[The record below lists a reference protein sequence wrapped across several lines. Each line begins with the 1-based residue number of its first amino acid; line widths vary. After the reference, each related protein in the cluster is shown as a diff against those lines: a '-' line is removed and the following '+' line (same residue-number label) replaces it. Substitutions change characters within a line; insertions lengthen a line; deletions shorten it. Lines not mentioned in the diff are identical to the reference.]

1 MTNHFFSGFEELT
14 FFTLKHL
21 YKLYLPKTYLKDW
34 IDVWSRIK
42 KFFKDLPAQQRVAQ
56 LLFERGFQVSEDG
69 KAVSGG
75 IEIPH
80 TQIAKEVGVERRAV
94 DSTVQTILS
103 TTELK
108 RIYMNLRQVCSLQE
122 VAREFNLSVIVFV
135 PENASQTGIIA
146 DVTRIV
152 SENGLNIRQALAE
165 DPSTSGHPKLT
176 LILEGDISSDLI
188 GEIRRLPGT
197 RSITVY

>member
-1 MTNHFFSGFEELT
+1 M
-14 FFTLKHL
+14 
-21 YKLYLPKTYLKDW
+21 
-34 IDVWSRIK
+34 WSQIK
-42 KFFKDLPAQQRVAQ
+42 NFFKDFPAQQRIAQ
-56 LLFERGFQVSEDG
+56 LLFERGFQVREDG
-69 KAVSGG
+69 KVVSGS

-80 TQIAKEVGVERRAV
+80 TQIAKEVGAERRAV

-103 TTELK
+103 KDELK
-108 RIYMNLRQVCSLQE
+108 RIYINLTQVCSLQE

-135 PENASQTGIIA
+135 PQNAAQTGIIA

-152 SENGLNIRQALAE
+152 SENGLSIRQALAE
-165 DPSTSGHPKLT
+165 DPSISPRPKLT
-176 LILEGDISSDLI
+176 LILEGDIPSELI

>member
-1 MTNHFFSGFEELT
+1 M
-14 FFTLKHL
+14 
-21 YKLYLPKTYLKDW
+21 
-34 IDVWSRIK
+34 WSQIK
-42 KFFKDLPAQQRVAQ
+42 KFFKDLPAQQHVAQ
-56 LLFERGFQVSEDG
+56 LLFERGFQVREDG
-69 KAVSGG
+69 KVVSGG

-108 RIYMNLRQVCSLQE
+108 TIYMNLRQVCSLQE

-135 PENASQTGIIA
+135 PENAAQTGIIA

-152 SENGLNIRQALAE
+152 SENGLSIRQALAE
-165 DPSTSGHPKLT
+165 DPSISAHPKLT
-176 LILEGDISSDLI
+176 LILEGDIPSELI
-188 GEIRRLPGT
+188 SKIRKLPGT